1 MKRHPIFTFVVLV
14 FLTIPGTLFAAPSTD
29 GLVAYYPFD
38 GNASDQSG
46 HGYDGTVYGATLTSD
61 RFGTPGSAYL
71 FDGAD
76 DYISVGYTS
85 AFQLP
90 ASTLS
95 AWVCP
100 TIDLSAATSVASI
113 VTRGEDFSTDHA
125 SFSLSVMHP
134 TSPWAH
140 GIAAHY
146 ENSVDSE
153 QFFDTGVYPAAG
165 TWTHLVASR
174 ATDGLLTL
182 YSDGLMIGQ
191 WSATQAPATDCL
203 QDLVIGGYW
212 YVTNPTTASVTN
224 FFTGAIDD
232 VMIYDRVLL
241 PDELSDPSSLAVPA
255 PGALALG
262 ALGFG
267 IVSWLRKRR
276 AL

>member
-1 MKRHPIFTFVVLV
+1 MKRRLIPILVVLAL
-14 FLTIPGTLFAAPSTD
+14 LTVSGTMFAAPTTD

-38 GNASDQSG
+38 GNADDQSG

-71 FDGAD
+71 FDGID
-76 DYISVGYTS
+76 DYISVDYTS

-90 ASTLS
+90 AITLS
-95 AWVCP
+95 VWVCP
-100 TIDLSAATSVASI
+100 TINLSAATSVKSI

-125 SFSLSVMHP
+125 AFSLSVMYP
-134 TSPWAH
+134 ASTLANGVSV
-140 GIAAHY
+140 HY
-146 ENSVDSE
+146 ETNTDSDR
-153 QFFDTGVYPAAG
+153 FFDTSVYPAAA

-174 ATDGLLTL
+174 DTDGLLTI

-191 WSATQAPATDCL
+191 WSSTPDPATDCL

-212 YVTNPTTASVTN
+212 YVTNSTTASLTN
-224 FFTGAIDD
+224 CFTGAIDD
-232 VMIYDRVLL
+232 ITIYDRVLS
-241 PDELSDPSSLAVPA
+241 PNELSSPSLAVPA

-262 ALGFG
+262 AIGFG